1 MRQVGKEY
9 SEWMASTVAMILT
22 LSMLFSHPES
32 YLDVGSLG
40 MYLRAGQH
48 CKQSNGSYWSTLSFG
63 GLRRQVLLKYYD
75 VKDPLS
81 LVQKISKKVLSMPK
95 SPRDTALYSVPWKS
109 VPPVMMRP
117 RS

>member
-1 MRQVGKEY
+1 MSCDETGGKRIFRMDGKHRGY
-9 SEWMASTVAMILT
+9 DPNP
-22 LSMLFSHPES
+22 FSHPES
-32 YLDVGSLG
+32 YLDVGSLR